1 MRLGNGTIQSPLKYG
16 NMNHG
21 YCKNC
26 FWYKWNHCFT
36 QDVGTKDDSYCPD
49 YINRNRT
56 KETLDDYLKGW
67 IEHGLISN
75 DELELIKENGNL
87 G

>member
-1 MRLGNGTIQSPLKYG
+1 M
-16 NMNHG
+16 
-21 YCKNC
+21 
-26 FWYKWNHCFT
+26 

-56 KETLDDYLKGW
+56 NETLDDVLKSW
-67 IEHGLISN
+67 VERGLTTYV
-75 DELELIKENGNL
+75 ELEQIKNGNH